1 MASLQQKTV
10 NGYKYWYIVEGRRI
24 NGKPTPVVLQY
35 LGTADNLLKRL
46 NQRNKSMQL
55 KSYSHGDI
63 AALLSIAHKLDMPSI
78 INKHI
83 HSSRDYFSEKPIRNN
98 LTAGATFLL
107 GAIGRT
113 CMLTSKRG
121 WYNWAKTTSLEY
133 LLRVNLSKIDSQ
145 HFWDLMDALPEK
157 SIPKVE
163 EDLLKKVMNVF
174 DIKSDTLF
182 FDTTNFYTYI
192 ATTNTHCTIAQRGKN
207 KQKRSDLRQVGMAL
221 VVTREDLIPLFHHS
235 YRGNMNDTVVFK
247 TVIGSIKQRIIN
259 LGLDINNHTFV
270 FDRGNNSIANLEIV
284 KKLELFYVGALTP
297 CHHIELTV
305 TALKNLK
312 AIKVDRDEINSYRTK
327 TKIWNEERTI
337 ITFISEKLKSGQ
349 IRGIYQMVEKKMG
362 ELHELQEKLSNPK
375 SKKRSRK
382 QITEQI
388 NNILKTERANRL
400 ICWDLQ
406 WESKGRYR
414 LIYAMNQKKIDKI
427 EENFGVRILMT
438 NRHDWST
445 KDIVKAFY
453 GQSNVEKAFKELKN
467 PFHMSVKPQYHWTDQ
482 KIKVHNLICV
492 IGFLL
497 STLTW
502 WEVRRKTDYKGCMN
516 TLFNTLK
523 NIKLGSV
530 LEKNEKNGRLRADY
544 KLEMM
549 DVDEQKLFDCME
561 LMDFH
566 TNTNRQ
572 KFKCFSIYN

>member
-46 NQRNKSMQL
+46 NQRSENIQL

-63 AALLSIAHKLDMPSI
+63 AALLSIAHKLDVPSI

-207 KQKRSDLRQVGMAL
+207 KQKRFDLRQVGMAL

-235 YRGNMNDTVVFK
+235 YRGNINDTVVFK
-247 TVIGSIKQRIIN
+247 TVIKNIKQRIIN

-349 IRGIYQMVEKKMG
+349 IRGIYQMVEKKMR

-414 LIYAMNQKKIDKI
+414 LIYAMNQKEIDKL

-453 GQSNVEKAFKELKN
+453 GQSNVENAFKELKN

-497 STLTW
+497 STLIW
-502 WEVRRKTDYKGCMN
+502 REVRRKTDYKGCMN

-544 KLEMM
+544 KLEIM

>member
-63 AALLSIAHKLDMPSI
+63 AALLSIAHKLDVPSI

-133 LLRVNLSKIDSQ
+133 LLRVNLSKINSQ

-192 ATTNTHCTIAQRGKN
+192 ATSNTHCTIAQRGKN

-247 TVIGSIKQRIIN
+247 TVIRSIKQRIIN

-297 CHHIELTV
+297 YHHMELTV

-312 AIKVDRDEINSYRTK
+312 AIKVDRDEITSYRTK
-327 TKIWNEERTI
+327 TKIWDEERTI
-337 ITFISEKLKSGQ
+337 IAFISEKLKSGQ
-349 IRGIYQMVEKKMG
+349 IRGIYQMIEKKMG
-362 ELHELQEKLSNPK
+362 KLHELQEKLSNPK

-414 LIYAMNQKKIDKI
+414 LIYAMNQKEIDKL

-482 KIKVHNLICV
+482 KIKVHDLICV

>member
-63 AALLSIAHKLDMPSI
+63 AALLSIAHKLDVPSI

-133 LLRVNLSKIDSQ
+133 LLRVNLSKINSQ

-192 ATTNTHCTIAQRGKN
+192 ATSNTHCTIAQRGKN

-247 TVIGSIKQRIIN
+247 TVIRSIKQRIIN

-297 CHHIELTV
+297 YHHMELTV

-312 AIKVDRDEINSYRTK
+312 AIKVDRDEITSYRTK
-327 TKIWNEERTI
+327 TKIWDEERTI
-337 ITFISEKLKSGQ
+337 IVFISEKLKSGQ
-349 IRGIYQMVEKKMG
+349 IRGIYQMIEKKMG
-362 ELHELQEKLSNPK
+362 KLHELQEKLSNPK

-414 LIYAMNQKKIDKI
+414 LIYAMNQKEIDKL

>member
-63 AALLSIAHKLDMPSI
+63 AALLSIAHKLDVPSI

-133 LLRVNLSKIDSQ
+133 LLRVNLSKINSQ

-192 ATTNTHCTIAQRGKN
+192 ATSNTHCTIAQRGKN

-247 TVIGSIKQRIIN
+247 TVIRSIKQRIIN

-297 CHHIELTV
+297 YHHMELTV

-327 TKIWNEERTI
+327 TKIWDEERTI
-337 ITFISEKLKSGQ
+337 IAFISEKLKSGQ
-349 IRGIYQMVEKKMG
+349 IRGIYQMIEKKMG
-362 ELHELQEKLSNPK
+362 KLHELQEKLSNPK

-414 LIYAMNQKKIDKI
+414 LIYAMNQKEIDKL

>member
-1 MASLQQKTV
+1 MFFL
-10 NGYKYWYIVEGRRI
+10 
-24 NGKPTPVVLQY
+24 
-35 LGTADNLLKRL
+35 
-46 NQRNKSMQL
+46 
-55 KSYSHGDI
+55 H
-63 AALLSIAHKLDMPSI
+63 SIFLFWFLD
-78 INKHI
+78 
-83 HSSRDYFSEKPIRNN
+83 
-98 LTAGATFLL
+98 
-107 GAIGRT
+107 
-113 CMLTSKRG
+113 
-121 WYNWAKTTSLEY
+121 
-133 LLRVNLSKIDSQ
+133 
-145 HFWDLMDALPEK
+145 
-157 SIPKVE
+157 
-163 EDLLKKVMNVF
+163 
-174 DIKSDTLF
+174 
-182 FDTTNFYTYI
+182 
-192 ATTNTHCTIAQRGKN
+192 
-207 KQKRSDLRQVGMAL
+207 
-221 VVTREDLIPLFHHS
+221 
-235 YRGNMNDTVVFK
+235 
-247 TVIGSIKQRIIN
+247 
-259 LGLDINNHTFV
+259 
-270 FDRGNNSIANLEIV
+270 
-284 KKLELFYVGALTP
+284 
-297 CHHIELTV
+297 
-305 TALKNLK
+305 
-312 AIKVDRDEINSYRTK
+312 
-327 TKIWNEERTI
+327 
-337 ITFISEKLKSGQ
+337 
-349 IRGIYQMVEKKMG
+349 
-362 ELHELQEKLSNPK
+362 
-375 SKKRSRK
+375 
-382 QITEQI
+382 
-388 NNILKTERANRL
+388 NILKTERANRL

-414 LIYAMNQKKIDKI
+414 LIYAMNQKEIDKL

>member
-349 IRGIYQMVEKKMG
+349 IRGIYQMVEKKMR

-414 LIYAMNQKKIDKI
+414 LIYAMNQKEIDKL

>member
-46 NQRNKSMQL
+46 NQRNKSIQL

-63 AALLSIAHKLDMPSI
+63 AALLSIAHKLDVPSI

-163 EDLLKKVMNVF
+163 EDLLKIVMNIF

-247 TVIGSIKQRIIN
+247 TVIRSIKQRIIN

-284 KKLELFYVGALTP
+284 KKLDLFYVGALTP

-312 AIKVDRDEINSYRTK
+312 AIKVNRDEINSYRTK

-414 LIYAMNQKKIDKI
+414 LIYAMNQKEIDKL

-502 WEVRRKTDYKGCMN
+502 REVRRKTDYKGCMN

>member
-63 AALLSIAHKLDMPSI
+63 AALLSIAHKLDVPSI

-133 LLRVNLSKIDSQ
+133 LLRVNLSKINSQ

-192 ATTNTHCTIAQRGKN
+192 ATSNTHCTIAQRGKN

-247 TVIGSIKQRIIN
+247 TVIRSIKQRIIN

-297 CHHIELTV
+297 YHHMELTV

-312 AIKVDRDEINSYRTK
+312 AIKVDRDEITSYRTK
-327 TKIWNEERTI
+327 TKIWDEERTI
-337 ITFISEKLKSGQ
+337 IVFISEKLKSGQ
-349 IRGIYQMVEKKMG
+349 IRGIYQMIEKKMG
-362 ELHELQEKLSNPK
+362 KLHELQEKLSNPK

-414 LIYAMNQKKIDKI
+414 LIYAMNQKEIDKL

-502 WEVRRKTDYKGCMN
+502 WEVRRETDYKGCMN

>member
-35 LGTADNLLKRL
+35 LGTADNLLKKL
-46 NQRNKSMQL
+46 NQRSENMQL

-63 AALLSIAHKLDMPSI
+63 AALLSIAHKLDVPSI

-98 LTAGATFLL
+98 LTTGATFLL

-163 EDLLKKVMNVF
+163 DDLLKKVMNVF

-221 VVTREDLIPLFHHS
+221 VVTREDIIPLFHHS

-284 KKLELFYVGALTP
+284 KKLGLFYVGALTP
-297 CHHIELTV
+297 CHHMELTV

-327 TKIWNEERTI
+327 TKIWDEKRTI
-337 ITFISEKLKSGQ
+337 IAFISEKLKSGQ
-349 IRGIYQMVEKKMG
+349 IRGIYQMIEKKMG
-362 ELHELQEKLSNPK
+362 KLQELQEKLSNPK

-388 NNILKTERANRL
+388 NNILITEQENRL

-414 LIYAMNQKKIDKI
+414 LIYAMNQKKIDKL

-497 STLTW
+497 STLTLR
-502 WEVRRKTDYKGCMN
+502 EVRRKTDYKGCMN

>member
-35 LGTADNLLKRL
+35 LGTADNLLKKL
-46 NQRNKSMQL
+46 NQRSENIQL

-63 AALLSIAHKLDMPSI
+63 AALLSIAHKLDVPSI

-235 YRGNMNDTVVFK
+235 YRGNTNDTVVFK
-247 TVIGSIKQRIIN
+247 TVIKNIKQRIIN

-284 KKLELFYVGALTP
+284 KKLGLFYVGALTP
-297 CHHIELTV
+297 CHHMELTV

-312 AIKVDRDEINSYRTK
+312 AIKVDRDEINAYRIK
-327 TKIWNEERTI
+327 TKIWDEERTI
-337 ITFISEKLKSGQ
+337 IAFISEKLKSGQ
-349 IRGIYQMVEKKMG
+349 IRGIYQMIEKKMG
-362 ELHELQEKLSNPK
+362 KLQELQEKLSNPK

-382 QITEQI
+382 QITGQI
-388 NNILKTERANRL
+388 NNILKTEQANRL

-502 WEVRRKTDYKGCMN
+502 REVRRKTDYKGCMN

-544 KLEMM
+544 KLEIM